1 MVQDKE
7 DFEESLGEAAENH
20 EERNYR
26 PHMGPSG
33 MAFERYKGVGQEG
46 EAPSFNVEQEYGES
60 QSLEETYTP
69 GLMGRIKN
77 AVFGEDNDAEYVDL
91 GEEIE
96 GEHGVIN
103 PSDYNVPEVQDW
115 VDEQF
120 EEGDTKAVE
129 RMLSKEAHGE
139 YRKGVLTYVTDE
151 DLNEFSD
158 EEAEEL
164 VQTFDPDNKSEFDP
178 ATP

>member
-7 DFEESLGEAAENH
+7 DFEESLGEAFDAF
-20 EERNYR
+20 RRGSYR
-26 PHMGPSG
+26 PHLGPSG
-33 MAFERYKGVGQEG
+33 DAFEEYKQGGQER
-46 EAPSFNVEQEYGES
+46 AKPSFNVEQEYGES

-69 GLMGRIKN
+69 GLMERIKN
-77 AVFGEDNDAEYVDL
+77 AVFGESEADYVDL

-103 PSDYNVPEVQDW
+103 PSDYNVPEVQEW

-151 DLNEFSD
+151 DLNEFSGED
-158 EEAEEL
+158 AEM
-164 VQTFDPDNKSEFDP
+164 VQTFDPDNKSDFDP